1 MSSDQTV
8 QIIWG
13 VMALTLVGS
22 SLAARRLPFG
32 TTIRMAAG
40 WCGIFALVFVLF
52 LFRGE
57 AGEAWSR
64 AKADILGQHATVSG
78 KTLRIPMS
86 DDGHFWVD
94 AQVNGK
100 RVEFLIDS
108 GATTTALSSRVAQ
121 ETGVEPDSPIPVVL
135 DTANGSVD
143 AQTAQIARLS
153 VGSIV
158 QTNARAVISPS
169 LGETNMLGMSFLSS
183 LKSWRVEGRTLI
195 LEPN

>member
-1 MSSDQTV
+1 MTGDQTAQV
-8 QIIWG
+8 IWG
-13 VMALTLVGS
+13 VMALVLVGS
-22 SLAARRLPFG
+22 SLAVRRLPLG
-32 TTIRMAAG
+32 STLKMAAG
-40 WCGIFALVFVLF
+40 WCGIFAIVFVLF

-78 KTLRIPMS
+78 NTLRIPMS

-94 AQVNGK
+94 AEVNGK

-108 GATTTALSSRVAQ
+108 GATTTALSSTVARD
-121 ETGVEPDSPIPVVL
+121 TGVEADSPIPVIL

-143 AQTAQIARLS
+143 AQTARIERLR

-158 QTNARAVISPS
+158 QTNARAVISAS

-195 LEPN
+195 LEPV